1 MTRWFILGGA
11 ALLAVVLPILAA
23 VIPAAFEGFSGM
35 VIWMFLGFCS
45 IIVVAQLGA
54 ALRALVDLL
63 RTHAAE
69 QPRERLTERGEQ

>member
-11 ALLAVVLPILAA
+11 ALLAVVLPVVAA
-23 VIPAAFEGFSGM
+23 IVPAAFTGFSGM

-54 ALRALVDLL
+54 AVRALVDLL
-63 RTHAAE
+63 RAHADE
-69 QPRERLTERGEQ
+69 RQGERLVERGEE